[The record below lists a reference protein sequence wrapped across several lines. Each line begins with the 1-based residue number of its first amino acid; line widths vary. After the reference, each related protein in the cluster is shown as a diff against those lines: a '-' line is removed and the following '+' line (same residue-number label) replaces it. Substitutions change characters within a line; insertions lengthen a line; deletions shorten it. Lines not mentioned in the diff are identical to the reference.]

1 MRLFLISSFIFI
13 LINVN
18 KAISDVLPNDLF
30 SSVEVVELQMS
41 SLQTNSIKNN
51 SGIYQCWLF
60 AHPENKK
67 YTGPFDNF
75 KRMISDTSYKI
86 LLNSTKFKIR
96 LLDENQEMAKYSVD
110 VDAYDNKRYNLSWV
124 LERAKLDQNCKNCW
138 MTTSVTQPQFIG
150 PVSYTHL
157 TLPTTPYV

>member
-13 LINVN
+13 LININ

-60 AHPENKK
+60 AHPENKR
-67 YTGPFDNF
+67 YTGPFGNF
-75 KRMISDTSYKI
+75 KKMISDTSYKI

-96 LLDENQEMAKYSVD
+96 LIEENKNKAAYSVN
-110 VDAYDNKRYNLSWV
+110 VDAYDNKRYNLKWL
-124 LERAKLDQNCKNCW
+124 LEKASVSKNCKNCW
-138 MTTSVTQPQFIG
+138 MTTAVTQPQFIG
-150 PVSYTHL
+150 QFN
-157 TLPTTPYV
+157 